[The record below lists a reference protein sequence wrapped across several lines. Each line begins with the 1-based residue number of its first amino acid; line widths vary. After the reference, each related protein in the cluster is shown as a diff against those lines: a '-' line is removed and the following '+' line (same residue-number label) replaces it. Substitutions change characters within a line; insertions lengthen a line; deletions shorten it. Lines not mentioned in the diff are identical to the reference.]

1 MDKLRRI
8 FLAIIIILT
17 IALGIMTFSYFKMRN
32 VAKENLDLYL
42 EAENKITTLIK
53 ENAE

>member
-1 MDKLRRI
+1 MDKLSRI

-17 IALGIMTFSYFKMRN
+17 IALGIMRN